1 MDRKIVN
8 AAKWSFLTEI
18 LAKLIVPITN
28 IILAHILA
36 PEAFGIMVSLMMVCS
51 FAQML
56 SDTGFQKFI
65 VQHEFA
71 DLKEL
76 HEAESVAFWANLG
89 FQLFIWIL
97 ICVGKDSL
105 AEVLGL
111 NGMGNSLAAMG
122 AILPLYAFTSIQTG
136 ILQRDFNFKKLLK
149 IRMINIIM
157 PLLISVP
164 LALAGM
170 DYWALIFGFWGSQLG
185 TAVFFFCFMPNE
197 IKFYFDFYILKTMAR
212 YSSWSVVESISIWLT
227 VWCDTFIVGTFL
239 SSYYLGLYKM
249 PAAVV
254 NTVMG
259 VISSS
264 IVPVLFSALSREQ
277 NHFEKFKKIFFS
289 FQKIIG
295 MIVIP
300 MGVGMF
306 VYRQFIVNLIFG
318 EQWSESA
325 IVLGCWAL
333 SSAIMLPTANIISEV
348 FRAKGLPI
356 ISFWCQILHLL
367 ILVPVVYIFAQKSFT
382 SLIYARSIVRVEL
395 LIVELF
401 FLYCIT
407 KINPIEV
414 LNNIYRYILVAIVMG
429 GFGYLT
435 SSLSNSFLWIIM
447 TIILSAVLYFSL
459 LLLFKSDRILIIN
472 CISSLKN
479 KIGRR

>member
-36 PEAFGIMVSLMMVCS
+36 PEAFGIMASLMMVCS

-76 HEAESVAFWANLG
+76 HDAESVAFWANLG

-212 YSSWSVVESISIWLT
+212 YSSS
-227 VWCDTFIVGTFL
+227 
-239 SSYYLGLYKM
+239 
-249 PAAVV
+249 
-254 NTVMG
+254 
-259 VISSS
+259 
-264 IVPVLFSALSREQ
+264 
-277 NHFEKFKKIFFS
+277 
-289 FQKIIG
+289 
-295 MIVIP
+295 
-300 MGVGMF
+300 
-306 VYRQFIVNLIFG
+306 
-318 EQWSESA
+318 
-325 IVLGCWAL
+325 
-333 SSAIMLPTANIISEV
+333 
-348 FRAKGLPI
+348 
-356 ISFWCQILHLL
+356 
-367 ILVPVVYIFAQKSFT
+367 
-382 SLIYARSIVRVEL
+382 
-395 LIVELF
+395 
-401 FLYCIT
+401 
-407 KINPIEV
+407 
-414 LNNIYRYILVAIVMG
+414 
-429 GFGYLT
+429 
-435 SSLSNSFLWIIM
+435 
-447 TIILSAVLYFSL
+447 
-459 LLLFKSDRILIIN
+459 
-472 CISSLKN
+472 
-479 KIGRR
+479 

>member
-1 MDRKIVN
+1 
-8 AAKWSFLTEI
+8 
-18 LAKLIVPITN
+18 
-28 IILAHILA
+28 
-36 PEAFGIMVSLMMVCS
+36 
-51 FAQML
+51 
-56 SDTGFQKFI
+56 
-65 VQHEFA
+65 
-71 DLKEL
+71 
-76 HEAESVAFWANLG
+76 
-89 FQLFIWIL
+89 
-97 ICVGKDSL
+97 
-105 AEVLGL
+105 
-111 NGMGNSLAAMG
+111 
-122 AILPLYAFTSIQTG
+122 
-136 ILQRDFNFKKLLK
+136 
-149 IRMINIIM
+149 
-157 PLLISVP
+157 
-164 LALAGM
+164 
-170 DYWALIFGFWGSQLG
+170 
-185 TAVFFFCFMPNE
+185 
-197 IKFYFDFYILKTMAR
+197 
-212 YSSWSVVESISIWLT
+212 
-227 VWCDTFIVGTFL
+227 
-239 SSYYLGLYKM
+239 
-249 PAAVV
+249 
-254 NTVMG
+254 
-259 VISSS
+259 
-264 IVPVLFSALSREQ
+264 
-277 NHFEKFKKIFFS
+277 
-289 FQKIIG
+289 

-407 KINPIEV
+407 KINLIEV